1 MNTPSSALLLH
12 SPIDKDIR
20 ITPRGSCGISISK
33 NWILM
38 HGTALGSIIDK
49 SRAIS
54 RFITKMVPG
63 ELTLTSTE
71 LANELKFRVYRDPE
85 IDNGPRSSNNS
96 HVQEHLGNVV
106 AAWKCPLLTKTF
118 DEFFKTWNFPK
129 SSIKFDR
136 FLRPIYLLVFIADSQ
151 GKSIVTIPTVKQALS
166 CLLGQ
171 VVLRNPIRGSTVEI
185 ESTPFGNPVFIGS
198 IARGVISN
206 VVGDEDC
213 VVMTDAYAFPG
224 SEGGPVYVISP
235 DCKRRIISGMVI
247 APLSWCRGEWVDY
260 TFAANLAPCLLN
272 ILRTKDPCSSIII
285 SYQKDEA
292 LDKGVVLVRCGIN
305 WGTGVLVDKNT
316 GTFLTCSHVVS
327 EAPEREI
334 SIEMSRDQTN
344 SRAWAKLLYRTPE
357 NQPYDVAVL
366 RVNPQDVD
374 PSLQSI
380 RLSRAPVVKGEPVVS
395 VGFPFSS
402 SIRPTISSGVV
413 SKSMDCALLTTCC
426 AQSGTSGGPIVSRA
440 TGEMLGMIVCNAL
453 SSDGAVLYPR
463 MSLAVPAATVDRPL
477 REYLRTDNPD
487 VLRAFTCDDAI
498 VRNVWNFYPLL
509 PSKL

>member
-1 MNTPSSALLLH
+1 MNTSSSALLVH
-12 SPIDKDIR
+12 SPIDEDSR
-20 ITPRGSCGISISK
+20 ITSRGKSGISISK
-33 NWILM
+33 NWILT
-38 HGTALGSIIDK
+38 HGTALSLIIDK
-49 SRAIS
+49 SHAIS
-54 RFITKMVPG
+54 SFITNIVPG
-63 ELTLTSTE
+63 ELTIAPTE
-71 LANELKFRVYRDPE
+71 LANELKFRVYRDLE
-85 IDNGPRSSNNS
+85 IDDGSRSGDYSR
-96 HVQEHLGNVV
+96 VQEHLGSVV

-118 DEFFKTWNFPK
+118 DEFFEMWNFPN

-136 FLRPIYLLVFIADSQ
+136 FLRSIYLLVFITNADK
-151 GKSIVTIPTVKQALS
+151 KSIVEIPTVKQALS
-166 CLLGQ
+166 CLLDQ
-171 VVLRNPIRGSTVEI
+171 ALRNPIRGSSVEI

-206 VVGDEDC
+206 VIGDEGC
-213 VVMTDAYAFPG
+213 VIMTDAYAFPG
-224 SEGGPVYVISP
+224 SEGGPVYVIP
-235 DCKRRIISGMVI
+235 DCKRRIISGLVI

-272 ILRTKDPCSSIII
+272 ILRKKDPCCSPII
-285 SYQKDEA
+285 SHQKDEA
-292 LDKGVVLVRCGIN
+292 LDRGVVLVRCGIN
-305 WGTGVLVDKNT
+305 WGTGVLVDKDT
-316 GTFLTCSHVVS
+316 GTFLTCSHVVA

-334 SIEMSRDQTN
+334 SIVMNTDQTN
-344 SRAWAKLLYRTPE
+344 SRTWAKLLYRTPE

-366 RVNPQDVD
+366 KVNPQDMD
-374 PSLQSI
+374 PLLKSI
-380 RLSRAPVVKGEPVVS
+380 RLSRAAIVKGESVVS

-402 SIRPTISSGVV
+402 SVRPTISSGVI

-426 AQSGTSGGPIVSRA
+426 AQSGTSGGPIISRA

-463 MSLAVPAATVDRPL
+463 MSLAVPAAVMDRPL
-477 REYLRTDNPD
+477 QEYLRTDNPD

>member
-1 MNTPSSALLLH
+1 MDTPRSALLLH
-12 SPIDKDIR
+12 SPIDKDPR
-20 ITPRGSCGISISK
+20 IIPRGSSGISISK

-38 HGTALGSIIDK
+38 HGTALSSIIDK
-49 SRAIS
+49 SHAIS
-54 RFITKMVPG
+54 SFITSLVPG
-63 ELTLTSTE
+63 ELTIAPKE
-71 LANELKFRVYRDPE
+71 LAPELKFRVYRDLE
-85 IDNGPRSSNNS
+85 VNDDSRSGNYS
-96 HVQEHLGNVV
+96 HVQKHLGNVV

-118 DEFFKTWNFPK
+118 DEFFETWNFPK
-129 SSIKFDR
+129 SSLKFDR
-136 FLRPIYLLVFIADSQ
+136 SLRPIYLLVFITDSNR
-151 GKSIVTIPTVKQALS
+151 KSIVKIPTIKQALS
-166 CLLGQ
+166 CLLDQ
-171 VVLRNPIRGSTVEI
+171 TLRNPIRGSSVEI
-185 ESTPFGNPVFIGS
+185 ESTPFGNPVFISS

-206 VVGDEDC
+206 VVGDEGC
-213 VVMTDAYAFPG
+213 VIMTDAYAFPG
-224 SEGGPVYVISP
+224 SEGGPVYYVIPP
-235 DCKRRIISGMVI
+235 DCKRRIINGMVI

-272 ILRTKDPCSSIII
+272 ILRKKDLRCPSII
-285 SYQKDEA
+285 SRQEDA
-292 LDKGVVLVRCGIN
+292 FDRGVVLVRCGIN

-316 GTFLTCSHVVS
+316 GTFLTCSHVVA

-334 SIEMSRDQTN
+334 SIVMSTDQTN
-344 SRAWAKLLYRTPE
+344 SRTWAKLLYRTPE
-357 NQPYDVAVL
+357 NQPYDVAIL
-366 RVNPQDVD
+366 RVKPQDID
-374 PSLQSI
+374 PLLRSI

-402 SIRPTISSGVV
+402 SVRPTISSGVI

-463 MSLAVPAATVDRPL
+463 MSLAVPAAVMDRPL